1 MIEKTR
7 LNKFIATYGDISR
20 RTAEEYISQER
31 VTLNNNTVTDPAT
44 GVIEGQDKV
53 RVDGEL
59 IKVSDKKIY
68 ILLNKPKKVISTVT
82 DDKHRV
88 SVVDLIKTNDKIFPV
103 GRLDY
108 ETTGLIIL
116 TNDGDFANKLM
127 HPKYGVKKTYKIKLS
142 RPLDE
147 KHKNVLEKGIRLQNK
162 KTAPAEIKLTNKRD
176 ARYLDITIHE
186 GRNRQ
191 VRKIFE
197 SLGYF
202 VDKLERT
209 KYGTL
214 ELKGL
219 PTGQWRNLSPQEVE
233 SLVKPVK
240 VTSTKHIIKKEK

>member
-1 MIEKTR
+1 MIQTTR

-20 RTAEEYISQER
+20 RTAEEYINQER
-31 VTLNNNTVTDPAT
+31 VTVNNKTVTDPAY
-44 GVIEGQDKV
+44 GVSEDTDKV

-59 IKVSDKKIY
+59 IKVSSKKIY
-68 ILLNKPKKVISTVT
+68 ILLNKPKKVISTVS

-108 ETTGLIIL
+108 ETTGLILL

-127 HPKYGVKKTYKIKLS
+127 HPKFGVKKTYKVKLS
-142 RPLDE
+142 KPLEE
-147 KHKNVLEKGIRLQNK
+147 KHRKVLEKGVRIQNR
-162 KTAPAEIKLTNKRD
+162 KTLPAEVRLTNKKD
-176 ARYLDITIHE
+176 ARYLNITIHE

-197 SLGYF
+197 ALGYF
-202 VDKLERT
+202 VDKLERV

-219 PTGQWRNLSPQEVE
+219 PTGQWRNLTPEEIQ
-233 SLVKPVK
+233 SLLKNVK
-240 VTSTKHIIKKEK
+240 SE

>member
-1 MIEKTR
+1 MKQTTR

-20 RTAEEYISQER
+20 RTAEEYITQER
-31 VTLNNNTVTDPAT
+31 VTVNNKTITDPAF
-44 GVIEGQDKV
+44 GIEEDRDKV

-59 IKVSDKKIY
+59 IKVSAKKIY
-68 ILLNKPKKVISTVT
+68 ILLNKPKKVISTVS

-108 ETTGLIIL
+108 ETTGLILL

-127 HPKYGVKKTYKIKLS
+127 HPRFGVKKTYKVKLS
-142 RPLDE
+142 KPLEE
-147 KHKNVLEKGIRLQNK
+147 KHRKVLEKGVRIQNRKTLPAEVRFTNK
-162 KTAPAEIKLTNKRD
+162 KDE
-176 ARYLDITIHE
+176 RYLNITIHE

-202 VDKLERT
+202 VDKLERI

-219 PTGQWRNLSPQEVE
+219 PTGQWRNLSPEEVQ
-233 SLVKPVK
+233 SLLKP
-240 VTSTKHIIKKEK
+240 SSDTKLKTKLS